1 MSTASPRDVIAK
13 ACFDPGQYAA
23 ARWADE
29 TISAWQARASEAALT
44 AAGYRVVREGEL
56 DAARQALIQQRAF
69 IRHWIDDVN
78 GGLKPTVGSLRAA
91 SDMVDAALRAL
102 AGEAK

>member
-1 MSTASPRDVIAK
+1 MSARDVIARY
-13 ACFDPGQYAA
+13 DDNL
-23 ARWADE
+23 ADGYGH
-29 TISAWQARASEAALT
+29 IDAILSALT

>member
-1 MSTASPRDVIAK
+1 MSTASPRDIIA
-13 ACFDPGQYAA
+13 ATYAKFPRPA
-23 ARWADE
+23 PPVGEYGADR
-29 TISAWQARASEAALT
+29 ILSALT